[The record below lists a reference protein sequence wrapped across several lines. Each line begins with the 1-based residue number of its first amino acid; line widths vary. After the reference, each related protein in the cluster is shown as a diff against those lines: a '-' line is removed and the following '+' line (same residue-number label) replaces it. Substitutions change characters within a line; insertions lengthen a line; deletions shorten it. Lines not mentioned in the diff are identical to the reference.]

1 MEILQEVARL
11 LPKIRGVEP
20 LIHHITN
27 FVTINDC
34 ANITLAIGG
43 SPIMAYDETE
53 VEEVVSM
60 SSSLVLNIGTLSL
73 DMVRTMILAGKK
85 ANELNIPVILDPVGV
100 GATRLRSKAIEDIL
114 SNVKITVI
122 KGNMSEIKIVS
133 GLEVEIRG
141 VDSIADNKESGK
153 TAKELASKLGCIV
166 AITGKQDVLS
176 DGNKVFYVNN
186 GHEMLSKVTGTGCM
200 TSSLIASYC
209 GVTSDYL
216 TAALGGVVS
225 MGIAGE
231 IAFNSLKDNE
241 GLGSFKVNL
250 FDNIYNLN
258 PDIIMKAGEISVQ

>member
-11 LPKIRGVEP
+11 LPKIRETKP

-60 SSSLVLNIGTLSL
+60 SSSLVLNIGTLSSNT
-73 DMVRTMILAGKK
+73 VKSMILAGKK
-85 ANELNIPVILDPVGV
+85 ANRLNIPVILDPVGV

-114 SNVKITVI
+114 SNVKVTVI
-122 KGNMSEIKIVS
+122 KGNMSEIKIIS

-141 VDSIADNKESGK
+141 VDSIANSEESEK
-153 TAKELASKLGCIV
+153 TAKELVSRLGCIV
-166 AITGKQDVLS
+166 AITGKQDVIS
-176 DGNKVFYVNN
+176 DGNKVFYINN

-200 TSSLIASYC
+200 ASSLIASYC

-216 TAALGGVVS
+216 TATVGGVIS

-231 IAFNSLKDNE
+231 MAFKSLKDNE
-241 GLGSFKVNL
+241 GIGSFKVKL

-258 PDIIMKAGEISVQ
+258 SDTIMKVGEISV